1 MFIQFSGCFSWRA
14 SERERETE
22 RERREDGQ
30 KLTLDLENSFF
41 SDEKNL
47 NSSADVAYVLAYSVV
62 MLNTD
67 AHNPQVKKKM
77 TKADF
82 IRNNRGINDGA
93 DLPEQFLAALYDRIV
108 GQEIR
113 MKDDGDDVIS
123 GTAGRSAAGRS
134 LAAAASSAASSAA
147 AAANAAAAAAA
158 AAAQGPSWADT
169 ILSLIPGGGGAAAAA
184 AAAAAGRSAADE
196 TAAASEAALRATHE
210 ALRAAAAGSTFA
222 AACGRE
228 PARALLDASWAALAA
243 ALSAAFEAA
252 PPEEDLERT
261 AALLS
266 AGNASSNDPNTA
278 ALLSASTAVATAAA
292 AATADACLSGLADL
306 GALAAALGSGSPVRA
321 AASALAA
328 HASLHAPARMRRKN
342 ASALVRLLAVA
353 DEGGD
358 ALGERG
364 WSEVLR
370 AASRWD
376 LLVAASGSR
385 GFGGNDAMLAAAA
398 ATAAAAAAAAE
409 NAKKR
414 GGGSFFGGRG
424 SSSAAPAVP
433 SPAVPLIARAGDSFA
448 SIMEAP
454 LASAPFD
461 TSNDSSTSPSGGK
474 DRGRSNPDGDS
485 AGGRPSRAAL
495 AVLEGSADAVDRL
508 YVRSARLGADGIVAF
523 VAALVAVAAE
533 ELDPTAATQ
542 ASSSPP
548 SAAPC
553 YARVFSTSKIIV
565 VAHFNMDRVRLVWS
579 RVWGGL
585 LADFFVKAGCHRSLP
600 VALYAIDA
608 LRQLAAKFLEQSE
621 GGGGGG
627 GRVEPV
633 PASSSAAAAAA
644 RFDDDVEVDEN
655 GAPRPK
661 PAPAQAASRAAS
673 LPLPRG
679 RSSFQNE
686 FLRPFVGI
694 VRSAKAV
701 EARELA
707 VRCVGQLA
715 AARLGS
721 IRSGWRSLFM
731 ALAAAAGDES
741 PAVVGA
747 GFACVERVVRCA
759 FGEIAGDADGARAF
773 PDAVNCL
780 VAFANAAAPADVGLN
795 AIAFLRFCADRL
807 ADGDVA
813 ASESGGNASASA
825 SSAPLATATAMK
837 LEREGQGAEESNN
850 NVVSSSPPPLPHP
863 DAFRIRP
870 ASSLTPSLSPMA
882 GRAGGGTGGGDDK
895 RGDET
900 SGGGDGERLY
910 LWFPLL
916 AGLCELTFDP
926 RPDTRHAAIEV
937 LFDTL
942 LAHGGAF
949 GAKTW
954 DRVFGSALLPVFD
967 HVRAGEPRAAT
978 FARPGGDLGDSF
990 ELVAGAEAG
999 TPTSSSSAPVA
1010 AAAADEDA
1018 WLYETATRCLS
1029 RTVDVLARFYNGG
1042 DDGSDRESGG
1052 ETGNN
1057 GEGGTAAQLPRV
1069 LDLLAALVRRQHAPL
1084 AAVGVSAY
1092 GRLASS
1098 LGPFLGEQGWDALS
1112 ASLAD
1117 AAADTAP
1124 DLAALVA
1131 ARGFSSSSTSN
1142 SQQQQQR
1149 APRDTPTPRLP
1160 TLSAGPGARR
1170 LASARAAAAVQ
1181 SLLVGVIRN
1190 SILSSSASPTA
1201 GAAAAAAARERLL
1214 DALEGVAGRAAAA
1227 DGDRALRTSLAGAQ
1241 EADGVPLA
1249 RRLPD
1254 PPLLA
1259 LENDA
1264 GAALLAVLSRSC
1276 SSESLS
1282 SANSGDND
1290 EARLSRVAS
1299 RALEAVELAGAEA
1312 PSSSSQNVVKTEAT
1326 ARAPLAAAAL
1336 SAVRRAQP
1344 PDRAARLV
1352 KALFPRVTAVLGSA
1366 HAPPRLLAEVAAVL
1380 NDNVAGMML

>member
-1 MFIQFSGCFSWRA
+1 
-14 SERERETE
+14 
-22 RERREDGQ
+22 
-30 KLTLDLENSFF
+30 
-41 SDEKNL
+41 
-47 NSSADVAYVLAYSVV
+47 

-77 TKADF
+77 TKSDF
-82 IRNNRGINDGA
+82 VRNNRGINDGA
-93 DLPEQFLAALYDRIV
+93 DLPEAFLAALYDRIV

-123 GTAGRSAAGRS
+123 GGGGAGRHVGGGSGS

-169 ILSLIPGGGGAAAAA
+169 ILSLIPGRGAASASAAA

-228 PARALLDASWAALAA
+228 PARALLDASWPALAAALAA
-243 ALSAAFEAA
+243 AFEGA

-266 AGNASSNDPNTA
+266 SSNVNASDPATA
-278 ALLSASTAVATAAA
+278 ALLSASSAAAVAAAR
-292 AATADACLSGLADL
+292 ATADACLSGLADL

-321 AASALAA
+321 SATSLASL
-328 HASLHAPARMRRKN
+328 ASLHAPARMRRKN
-342 ASALVRLLAVA
+342 AAALTRLLAVA
-353 DEGGD
+353 DAGGD

-376 LLVAASGSR
+376 LLVAASGLGGGLGGSGGFR
-385 GFGGNDAMLAAAA
+385 GGSDAMLAAAA
-398 ATAAAAAAAAE
+398 ATAAAAAAAE
-409 NAKKR
+409 QGSKR
-414 GGGSFFGGRG
+414 KSAGSFFGGRG
-424 SSSAAPAVP
+424 SSAAPAAAPP
-433 SPAVPLIARAGDSFA
+433 SVPLIARAGDSFA
-448 SIMEAP
+448 SIMDAP

-461 TSNDSSTSPSGGK
+461 DAPSESGWGAK
-474 DRGRSNPDGDS
+474 DRSHPRDS
-485 AGGRPSRAAL
+485 DASGGRPSRAAL

-508 YVRSARLGADGIVAF
+508 FVRSARLGADGIVAF

-533 ELDPTAATQ
+533 ELDPPTAATAT
-542 ASSSPP
+542 ASATTATAAAAQVSP
-548 SAAPC
+548 SAPC
-553 YARVFSTSKIIV
+553 YARVFSTSKIVV

-585 LADFFVKAGCHRSLP
+585 LADFFVSAGCHRSLP

-627 GRVEPV
+627 EGGE
-633 PASSSAAAAAA
+633 AAAATAPSPSA
-644 RFDDDVEVDEN
+644 SRFDEEDELDES
-655 GAPRPK
+655 GKPRPR
-661 PAPAQAASRAAS
+661 PRAAA
-673 LPLPRG
+673 LPQISRG

-747 GFACVERVVRCA
+747 GFACVERVVRGRAFCA
-759 FGEIAGDADGARAF
+759 IVSGDEADGGARAF

-780 VAFANAAAPADVGLN
+780 VAYANSAAGPADVGLN

-813 ASESGGNASASA
+813 ASAASGEGGGST
-825 SSAPLATATAMK
+825 PLATATK
-837 LEREGQGAEESNN
+837 LEGEDNN
-850 NVVSSSPPPLPHP
+850 ASSSSTSPPPLPHP

-870 ASSLTPSLSPMA
+870 ASSLTPAASPMA
-882 GRAGGGTGGGDDK
+882 GGGGEAGTRLDEGAGGD
-895 RGDET
+895 
-900 SGGGDGERLY
+900 GDGERLY

-949 GAKTW
+949 GPRTW

-978 FARPGGDLGDSF
+978 FSRPGGDLGDSF
-990 ELVAGAEAG
+990 ELGGAAGA
-999 TPTSSSSAPVA
+999 VA
-1010 AAAADEDA
+1010 AAAGDGGAPASPSAAPSAARAAAAACAADEDA

-1029 RTVDVLARFYNGG
+1029 RTVDVLARFFSVGG
-1042 DDGSDRESGG
+1042 DEGG
-1052 ETGNN
+1052 DAEASSARGV
-1057 GEGGTAAQLPRV
+1057 GGTAAQLPRV

-1084 AAVGVSAY
+1084 AAVGVSAF
-1092 GRLASS
+1092 GRLSS
-1098 LGPFLGEQGWDALS
+1098 ALGPLLGERGWDALS
-1112 ASLAD
+1112 RSLAE

-1131 ARGFSSSSTSN
+1131 ARGLPPSSSGQHAPAGASSSSS
-1142 SQQQQQR
+1142 SSSSLSP
-1149 APRDTPTPRLP
+1149 APRLP
-1160 TLSAGPGARR
+1160 TLAAGPGARR

-1181 SLLVGVIRN
+1181 SLLVGVIRDAL
-1190 SILSSSASPTA
+1190 LSGPASAPPR
-1201 GAAAAAAARERLL
+1201 GCGARERLL

-1227 DGDRALRTSLAGAQ
+1227 DGARALRSSLARAQ

-1264 GAALLAVLSRSC
+1264 GAALLAVLSSRP
-1276 SSESLS
+1276 E
-1282 SANSGDND
+1282 AAAAAAAAEAQPSGDSD
-1290 EARLSRVAS
+1290 EARLGRVAS

-1312 PSSSSQNVVKTEAT
+1312 PSPVSSSRNDGNNSDAAAKAEAA

-1336 SAVRRAQP
+1336 SAVRRCRP
-1344 PDRAARLV
+1344 PERAARLV
-1352 KALFPRVTAVLGSA
+1352 RALFPRVTAVLGSA

-1380 NDNVAGMML
+1380 NDNVAGMIS